1 MTEQPDHKPEDA
13 DSDVVNGSS
22 GDDLASNEV
31 AAKAASE
38 SSEVSE
44 RNRDEGN
51 RDEQGPGW
59 LPALMAGGLLLG
71 MAGFIFCGVSTWV
84 LYQKRT
90 ELAVRT
96 LQGAYISELEQSYL
110 EPKTKRAVVEEV
122 RALIT
127 EMEAGAYEN
136 WQSAAI
142 MQRLQRLPV
151 VQWGDLQAL
160 ELFIT
165 QANGSQ
171 KDEQLKEL
179 SRLEQAVADGS
190 VTSFDFQDV
199 LEPVHRADPESSSGF
214 SLIQP
219 LSSEQVAEVCLR
231 AKLVADRAN
240 IANRSF
246 PEVDLAVIV
255 RREISQGATVGGF

>member
-13 DSDVVNGSS
+13 DSDVANGSS
-22 GDDLASNEV
+22 GDDVASNEV

-219 LSSEQVAEVCLR
+219 LSSEQVAEVCLVVFQD
-231 AKLVADRAN
+231 VAV
-240 IANRSF
+240 
-246 PEVDLAVIV
+246 EQV
-255 RREISQGATVGGF
+255 